1 MSVPKYNELMLPL
14 LQYASDGEEH
24 HVRNASEAIAEHLQL
39 TEDQVNEL
47 LENGR
52 DTRFYYRV
60 RWAKTYLTKA
70 CLIERTGRGTFRITQ
85 RGFDVLAT
93 NPTEITEEILYQFP
107 EFVEF
112 KTPNTIIASTPSSI
126 TTTALDEQ
134 ETPEEQIETTYKQL
148 RKGLIDDLLETVI
161 SVSPAFFERVVVDLL
176 LAMGYG
182 GALGS
187 GETIGRSGDGGVDGI
202 IREDKL
208 GLDSIYIQAK
218 RYAPGNGVGRPEI
231 QGFVGSLMG
240 LGANK
245 GVFITTSYFSQ
256 QAIQYAQ
263 SLQNLKVILID
274 GDELANLM
282 IEHNVG
288 VSVQKT
294 YVIKQ
299 VDENYFPD

>member
-39 TEDQVNEL
+39 TEDQLTELIPSGKQTRYYNRIHWAKSHLLKAGL
-47 LENGR
+47 LES
-52 DTRFYYRV
+52 
-60 RWAKTYLTKA
+60 
-70 CLIERTGRGTFRITQ
+70 TGRGFFKITQ
-85 RGFDVLAT
+85 RGYEELAS
-93 NPTEITEEILYQFP
+93 NPSEITNEDLRKYSEYIEFLSPNVNIAISDLTVESEE
-107 EFVEF
+107 VV
-112 KTPNTIIASTPSSI
+112 TP
-126 TTTALDEQ
+126 DERMDA
-134 ETPEEQIETTYKQL
+134 TYTQL

-182 GALGS
+182 GALDS

-218 RYAPGNGVGRPEI
+218 RYAASNGVGRPEI

-274 GDELANLM
+274 GDELAKLM